1 MVLIKICG
9 ITNLADAEAAVEA
22 GAGALGFNFYR
33 RSPRYIAPIAARQIS
48 ARLPSSVLTVGVF
61 VNEPEPAIV
70 AQIADEAGVAVVQ
83 LHGAESPAYCAT
95 LAGRTV
101 IKALRV
107 GAEFT
112 PEVAMSYDTHAIMLD
127 SFSPQAHGGTG
138 LVFDWTLARRTRE
151 LVPRLF
157 LAGGLTAE
165 NVGAAIEFVRPFAVD
180 VCSGVEAAPGQK
192 DLSRLRAFIAAVQAT
207 TVAMQR
213 PLSPDLLADV
223 PEGKLT

>member
-22 GAGALGFNFYR
+22 GAGALGFNFYQ
-33 RSPRYIAPIAARQIS
+33 RSPRYIAPALARQLTK
-48 ARLPSSVLTVGVF
+48 RLSSSVQTVGVF
-61 VNEPEPAIV
+61 VDELEPARV
-70 AQIADEAGVAVVQ
+70 AQMADEAGVAAVQ
-83 LHGAESPAYCAT
+83 LHGAESPAYCAA
-95 LAGRTV
+95 LAERTV
-101 IKALRV
+101 IKAMRV
-107 GAEFT
+107 DAEFT
-112 PEVAMSYDTHAIMLD
+112 PEAATRYDTHAIMLD
-127 SFSPQAHGGTG
+127 AFSPQAHGGTG
-138 LVFDWTLARRTRE
+138 LVFDWTRARRTRE
-151 LVPRLF
+151 LVARLF

-180 VCSGVEAAPGQK
+180 VCSGVEAAPGRK

-213 PLSPDLLADV
+213 PSSPDLSTDA